1 MSRRTGS
8 RHAMS
13 LRARI
18 ILLVVGTTLVVLT
31 LAGVPLALVL
41 QGSAQSAA
49 EARATD
55 AADGVAGYL
64 TSGSVDV
71 DRLSDYLDRVNAG
84 SDYPVTVRL
93 ADDTLV
99 GADLD
104 DDVALALGPDWDGDG
119 DGDDTSRDAT
129 SSPAPSASPSGSD
142 RDDRDSASAKP
153 DGDGDSSPGV
163 ESTSIVSTGEVTAVE
178 LICRTDGAGEL
189 RVVAVVDDDHLSTVL
204 RWRYLVGGAVA
215 LALVLLAWLAAEVT
229 SRRLVRPL
237 QRTAATAVALSGGD
251 LAARAPVSGP
261 PEVAHVA
268 VELNALAARI
278 DELLTAERE
287 QAADLSHRLRTPV
300 MAVRLGVETLPASPE
315 RAELESAVDALERS
329 LTRIIRAAR
338 RGNTEGLHPSVDAVA
353 VARERVEF
361 WAPLAEDQG
370 RALTLD
376 LPDAAFEVRSTPDDL
391 GSALDALLENV
402 LAHTPEGT
410 AFAVRVAAQGS
421 ATTIEVTDDGP
432 GIAPDALRRGLSD
445 RGSSGLGL
453 DIARGAA
460 EASGGWLELI
470 DPGPDGR
477 ARGVRLTFGPA
488 RP

>member
-1 MSRRTGS
+1 
-8 RHAMS
+8 MS

-71 DRLSDYLDRVNAG
+71 DRLADYLDRVNAG

-119 DGDDTSRDAT
+119 DGDDKRD
-129 SSPAPSASPSGSD
+129 SSSSTPSASSSASTPASTPGSD
-142 RDDRDSASAKP
+142 RDDERDSASARP
-153 DGDGDSSPGV
+153 DGDGDADSSPGV
-163 ESTSIVSTGEVTAVE
+163 ESTSIVSTDEVTAVE

-204 RWRYLVGGAVA
+204 RWRYLVGSAVA

-421 ATTIEVTDDGP
+421 ATTIEVTDDGS